1 MSKIGKK
8 FKDQQCQSL
17 TAKEI
22 LEDRQRQASYQDPT
36 FNQAVKIKPKLGRGR
51 EIKKRHEDRI
61 KEENDLM
68 NRDFDEND
76 PDAVQIDED
85 DAKKMLARERSK
97 RLENIDEQATSVQ
110 KSQEPDYSGLLKKI
124 REEDEHNI
132 KLEEGLL
139 DEIVPKEELKA
150 NKSTP
155 RTQNLIDFIDG
166 KEVPPK
172 DEARTFNE
180 NDILGNIRNDNGD
193 VVI

>member
-1 MSKIGKK
+1 
-8 FKDQQCQSL
+8 
-17 TAKEI
+17 
-22 LEDRQRQASYQDPT
+22 
-36 FNQAVKIKPKLGRGR
+36 
-51 EIKKRHEDRI
+51 
-61 KEENDLM
+61 M

-172 DEARTFNE
+172 DDARTFNE

-193 VVI
+193 VII